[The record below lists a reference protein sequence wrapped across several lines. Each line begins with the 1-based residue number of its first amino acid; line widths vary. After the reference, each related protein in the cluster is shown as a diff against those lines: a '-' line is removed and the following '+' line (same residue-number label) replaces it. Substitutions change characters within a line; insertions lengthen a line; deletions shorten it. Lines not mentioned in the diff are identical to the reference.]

1 MKSRSK
7 THHSS
12 SSTAAAAASSMT
24 KSSSFGSS
32 STTAAAVSV
41 TKFGQATFTSVR
53 HRQQDHHENGN
64 FVPLKKTKYEHHDP
78 VDDLIMMKMDRKS
91 ATSIRDGT
99 NTNVGDGSNEN
110 KVAETKPKV
119 YKFFKSR
126 SSATTAAANTSSSQS
141 SMTTGQQSNNSS
153 SNSSR
158 LSSSSST
165 TTTTTSSTN
174 RSPSIVL
181 NNFSNQK
188 QQRITT
194 YSGRIKATTT
204 HNNNKNKNSNNN
216 NNSIQTKSINITD
229 NSKSCEIKI
238 CGDKTIK
245 KVISPNKV
253 TEFHI
258 RINNSNVRN
267 ATVKPLQTTHT
278 VQTLLSSEASRGIRS
293 SRRLKGIEPEQVNNS
308 QRSSSSIHFVYEKK
322 SPNLTTTIEEIIED
336 DDDDDENQLQES
348 VVEQQQQPEE
358 QLNKLEESPKV
369 TDESILKDQSE
380 TIINGEK
387 NDQNSGDAKIV
398 PSSPTP
404 IVSAE
409 SDDYTQIKE
418 KEKSDSIKS
427 NEKNDD
433 IQTETNSQNSQD
445 SQKSNDQ
452 IPETIETTNIDLT
465 DSQQQNDQSQPSSSS
480 SITTMTVETKPD
492 DEHQHQIAP
501 APVVVARPP
510 KKKIFSNREHRN
522 KIQFDAKKFF
532 SSELKDEFDDEINKT
547 AATTEQEKKP
557 TDNDD
562 NDDSYIKLKRIKKAH
577 QCHELGETEQF
588 DEDIKYYLSGIV
600 STNPNSMRC
609 LSILGLTQQTMRPE
623 FRMHL
628 RAHDDM
634 PRIIKALMDAPQ
646 DSNLAL
652 CTACLM
658 FVYNQDRLTMD
669 IDPNA
674 LSLMLE
680 LLETRS
686 DECNQVEEKHRCK
699 VRSLVE
705 EMKNKGHAQYLK
717 LAEITAGKL
726 AMETLLG
733 LTSKRAGDWFKVELR
748 RMKGIDFIVNTVIR
762 CAERHTEEGQ
772 IVKIDRC
779 MHVLENVT
787 FNNIENQLYIANY
800 DESKFISTC
809 IDLLIQFKQRIIE
822 SNESKVYLSAFFS
835 ILRVLTNL
843 TSESVDGCKIVG
855 KFDGIIQLLLES
867 LFELPSFIMSDQ
879 RFDLM
884 VIIICLCINLAA
896 FCEHIRDI
904 IMTSETRNYLGKL
917 CDLLFKKI
925 EEAAQVEQQTDH
937 LLESHETVQMTEAMQ
952 DNLLMQ
958 MISKSG
964 THMEYSLLS
973 ACVCLLLGCCIQEN
987 NQHRKLL
994 YDILPDHSFKPLI
1007 EQLKKL
1013 RDFAHLTDIMTQ
1025 KGKERVQKVL
1035 QLFESCNTTMNQ
1047 SSLIDTSIIDD
1058 DDVDDDDDPIAS
1070 VPEIDDEGDD
1080 DNNDNDM
1087 NGTD

>member
-1 MKSRSK
+1 MEASNEIIDELKASVTAK
-7 THHSS
+7 LNELDPDNTELEGSS
-12 SSTAAAAASSMT
+12 SSMT
-24 KSSSFGSS
+24 KSSS
-32 STTAAAVSV
+32 STTADAASV

-53 HRQQDHHENGN
+53 HRQQDHHENDN

-78 VDDLIMMKMDRKS
+78 VDDMIMMKMDRKS
-91 ATSIRDGT
+91 ATSVRDGT
-99 NTNVGDGSNEN
+99 DTNAGDGSNKN
-110 KVAETKPKV
+110 HVVETKPKV

-126 SSATTAAANTSSSQS
+126 SSTTTAAANTSSSQL

-153 SNSSR
+153 SNSSQ

-165 TTTTTSSTN
+165 TTTSSSSTS

-181 NNFSNQK
+181 NQ
-188 QQRITT
+188 
-194 YSGRIKATTT
+194 
-204 HNNNKNKNSNNN
+204 
-216 NNSIQTKSINITD
+216 
-229 NSKSCEIKI
+229 
-238 CGDKTIK
+238 
-245 KVISPNKV
+245 
-253 TEFHI
+253 
-258 RINNSNVRN
+258 
-267 ATVKPLQTTHT
+267 
-278 VQTLLSSEASRGIRS
+278 
-293 SRRLKGIEPEQVNNS
+293 
-308 QRSSSSIHFVYEKK
+308 
-322 SPNLTTTIEEIIED
+322 NL
-336 DDDDDENQLQES
+336 
-348 VVEQQQQPEE
+348 
-358 QLNKLEESPKV
+358 
-369 TDESILKDQSE
+369 
-380 TIINGEK
+380 GE
-387 NDQNSGDAKIV
+387 AKIV
-398 PSSPTP
+398 PSSPIP
-404 IVSAE
+404 IVSNE
-409 SDDYTQIKE
+409 SVDYTQIKE

-445 SQKSNDQ
+445 SQKSNGQ
-452 IPETIETTNIDLT
+452 ILDTIETTNIDLT
-465 DSQQQNDQSQPSSSS
+465 NSQKQNDQSQPSS

-492 DEHQHQIAP
+492 DEYQNKLAP
-501 APVVVARPP
+501 APVVVARQP
-510 KKKIFSNREHRN
+510 KKKIFSNREHV
-522 KIQFDAKKFF
+522 A
-532 SSELKDEFDDEINKT
+532 
-547 AATTEQEKKP
+547 TEQEKKP
-557 TDNDD
+557 ANNDD

-577 QCHELGETEQF
+577 QCYELGEFKQF
-588 DEDIKYYLSGIV
+588 DGDIKYYLSGIV

-658 FVYNQDRLTMD
+658 FVYNQDQFTMD

-717 LAEITAGKL
+717 LAEITAGNL

-748 RMKGIDFIVNTVIR
+748 RMKAIDFIVNTVIQ
-762 CAERHTEEGQ
+762 CAERHTEGGILQ

-787 FNNIENQLYIANY
+787 LNNIENQLYIANY

-809 IDLLIQFKQRIIE
+809 IDLLIQFKQGIIE
-822 SNESKVYLSAFFS
+822 SNELKVYLSAFLS
-835 ILRVLTNL
+835 ILRVLINL

-867 LFELPSFIMSDQ
+867 LFELPSLIMSDQ

-884 VIIICLCINLAA
+884 FIIICLCTNLVA
-896 FCEHIRDI
+896 FCEQIRYI

-925 EEAAQVEQQTDH
+925 EEAAQVEKQTDH
-937 LLESHETVQMTEAMQ
+937 LLESHETVQMTDAMQ

-973 ACVCLLLGCCIQEN
+973 AYVCLLLGCCIQEN

-994 YDILPDHSFKPLI
+994 FDILPDHSFKPLI

-1013 RDFAHLTDIMTQ
+1013 RDFVHLTVRYNDT
-1025 KGKERVQKVL
+1025 KRKEKMQKVL

-1058 DDVDDDDDPIAS
+1058 DDRIAS
-1070 VPEIDDEGDD
+1070 VPEIDDEDD
-1080 DNNDNDM
+1080 DNNM